1 MRTLDLYSCDNK
13 VADQLCSICTADQ
26 RLCFHYSAST
36 IPYFFNL
43 IFLYAVAWL
52 GCTLHVTWLYVTC
65 NVQPSQASANP
76 VDGKA
81 CSSTKGGL
89 LRCIPNTYSIH
100 KVSSL
105 KFAYFQGKLS
115 RYIIK
120 MYRYEFF
127 TVFDLLSALVPKIA
141 HPDRFRKTCAARLA
155 HSSTGVWISYIKFT
169 R

>member
-13 VADQLCSICTADQ
+13 GADQLHSICTADQ

-52 GCTLHVTWLYVTC
+52 GCTLHVTWLCY
-65 NVQPSQASANP
+65 
-76 VDGKA
+76 
-81 CSSTKGGL
+81 
-89 LRCIPNTYSIH
+89 IPNTYSIH

-115 RYIIK
+115 RYMIK

-127 TVFDLLSALVPKIA
+127 TAFDLISALVQNIA